1 MIEKRAKK
9 QLKKIRNRKSGIRNR
24 KSTILPLVIRKAE
37 HTFAAVGRINAEEKE
52 AVSVDAEVNIWK
64 NTMY

>member
-24 KSTILPLVIRKAE
+24 KSTILPLVIRKAQ
-37 HTFAAVGRINAEEKE
+37 HTFAAVVEPIVAEKL
-52 AVSVDAEVNIWK
+52 SGIG
-64 NTMY
+64 